1 MIEKKFKHRYFRFWF
16 FIVWTTILL
25 LQTVF
30 ALPAFAV
37 SFTGKVVKI
46 SDGDTIQVMHQGKA
60 EKIRLA
66 GIDCPES
73 KQPFG
78 QAAKKFVLE
87 IAAQK
92 TVTVYVETTDRYG
105 RTVGEVILP
114 DGRSLNRELV
124 RAGYAWWYRKY
135 SSDATLGLLESE
147 AQAARHGLW
156 ADSSPVPPWDWRHGV
171 KKIGPLG
178 VPAKSFSEA
187 NRECGQKD
195 YCKNM
200 NSCEE
205 AMFFLNDCG
214 ISGLDRDGDGIPCE
228 SLCK

>member
-1 MIEKKFKHRYFRFWF
+1 MEGFLKIFSTVLWLSF
-16 FIVWTTILL
+16 FLL
-25 LQTVF
+25 CCVSF
-30 ALPAFAV
+30 AAAT
-37 SFTGKVVKI
+37 SFTGKVVKV
-46 SDGDTIQVMHQGKA
+46 SDGDTIQVMHGGHA

-66 GIDCPES
+66 GIDCPEN
-73 KQPFG
+73 KQAFG
-78 QAAKKFVLE
+78 QAAKRFTLDL
-87 IAAQK
+87 AAQK
-92 TVTVYVETTDRYG
+92 IVTVKMETTDRYG

-147 AQAARHGLW
+147 AQAARRGLW
-156 ADSSPVPPWDWRHGV
+156 ADSSPVPPWDWRHGD
-171 KKIGPLG
+171 KKIDSLG
-178 VPAKSFSEA
+178 FPAKSFSEA
-187 NRECGQKD
+187 NRECGQKH

-214 ISGLDRDGDGIPCE
+214 LSSLDRDGDGIPCE